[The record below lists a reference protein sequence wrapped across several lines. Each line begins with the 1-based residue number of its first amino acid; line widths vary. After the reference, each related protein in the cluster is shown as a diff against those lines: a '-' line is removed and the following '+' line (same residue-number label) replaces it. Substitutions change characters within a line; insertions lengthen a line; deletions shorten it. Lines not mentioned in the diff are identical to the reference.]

1 MDPFRLVELRAQ
13 YKVLSEIEEMF
24 PRYSTHR
31 VAKYAVKKMR
41 EIIKEIE
48 IETGVKIKKK

>member
-24 PRYSTHR
+24 PRHSKHR
-31 VAKYAVKKMR
+31 VVKYAVKRMR

-48 IETGVKIKKK
+48 VETGVKIKKK